1 MPSLQW
7 HDQPFFKNYDF
18 HPIFLDKKSS
28 ICFDDF
34 THAYLDNVFFR
45 LPEIRIS
52 LSFHRS

>member
-34 THAYLDNVFFR
+34 THAYLDNFFFR